1 MDNTLPKLPAE
12 LTLVQQARMVE
23 HLRVALQAQTPP
35 HPVERIETHISW
47 VLVTPTL
54 AYKLKK
60 ALNPGF
66 LDYRTRAQR
75 LQGCREELR
84 LNRRLA
90 PELYLRVVDIGG
102 TPDTPVLDGAGPPI
116 DHAVCMRAFDQTGLW
131 DRLAASGHLG
141 AVQVERLADQIARF
155 QAGAAVAGPDSR
167 FGRAEQVREPVI
179 DNFDALAALLADP
192 VDHAALDVLRT
203 WEADAFASLANSFEQ
218 RRLAGRVREGHGDL
232 HLGNVAEIDGR
243 TTVFDGIEFNESFR
257 WLDTAGEIA
266 FLAMDLHAH
275 DLPALA
281 HRFVDRWLQESG
293 DHGGLAVL
301 RYHMVYRALVR
312 AKIAALRAQQAG
324 RSPADAARPGLALA
338 SRLSRPAA
346 PLLLVTHG
354 ASGSGKSTLARCLVE
369 AIGAVHLRADVERK
383 RLFGLPAEA
392 RSGSAPGAGL
402 YTAEATKA
410 TYERLFE
417 RAATVLQAG
426 CSTVLDAT
434 FLLRSQ
440 RDGARRVA
448 AAAGAPLII
457 LDIDLDMTT
466 LQARVQARSQAGGD
480 ASEADLAVLAL
491 QLRSAEPLAPDER
504 AGVLDCTPLARGGH
518 DGMRNDWQRRLQP
531 WRPTPDH

>member
-1 MDNTLPKLPAE
+1 MDSTRPAPPAE
-12 LTLVQQARMVE
+12 LTLAQQARMVE
-23 HLRVALQAQTPP
+23 HLRVALQAQAPV
-35 HPVERIETHISW
+35 HPVERVETHISW

-54 AYKLKK
+54 AFKFKK

-90 PELYLRVVDIGG
+90 PDLYLRVADIGG
-102 TPDTPVLDGAGPPI
+102 TPEVPVLDGAGPPI
-116 DHAVCMRAFDQTGLW
+116 DHAVCMRAFDQAGLW
-131 DRLAASGHLG
+131 DRLAASGRLG
-141 AVQVERLADQIARF
+141 AAQVDELADLIARF

-167 FGRAEQVREPVI
+167 FGHAEQVREPVI
-179 DNFDALAALLADP
+179 DNFDALATLLDDPADRTALEALRSWEAAAVTSLAD
-192 VDHAALDVLRT
+192 T
-203 WEADAFASLANSFEQ
+203 FEQ

-275 DLPALA
+275 GLPALA
-281 HRFVDRWLQESG
+281 HRFVDRWLQKSG
-293 DHGGLAVL
+293 DRGGLAVL

-338 SRLSRPAA
+338 RRLSRPAA
-346 PLLLVTHG
+346 PLLLITHG
-354 ASGSGKSTLARCLVE
+354 LSGSGKSTLARGLVE
-369 AIGAVHLRADVERK
+369 AIGAVQLRADVERK
-383 RLFGLPAEA
+383 RLFGLQAEA

-402 YTAEATKA
+402 YTAEATQA
-410 TYERLFE
+410 TYGRLFE
-417 RAATVLQAG
+417 LAATVLQAG
-426 CSTVLDAT
+426 CSAVLDAT

-440 RDGARRVA
+440 RDEARRVA
-448 AAAGAPLII
+448 ADAGVPLLI
-457 LDIDLDMTT
+457 LDIDLDITT
-466 LQARVQARSQAGGD
+466 LQARVQARHQAGGD

-491 QLRSAEPLAPDER
+491 QQRSAEPLAPDER
-504 AGVLDCTPLARGGH
+504 AGVLDCTALARGGQE
-518 DGMRNDWQRRLQP
+518 GMRNDWQRRLQP
-531 WRPTPDH
+531 WCPTPDH